1 MDEKENQKYNN
12 LPEVITVYRGASTDK
27 KTEEAYKGIS
37 WSTSLKQ
44 AKWFAERYKNVDD
57 RCSILV
63 KAKINKKY
71 ILASFEDKDE
81 VVIDYKR
88 FFDLEFL
95 K

>member
-1 MDEKENQKYNN
+1 MTLTFDNIAISPGHKYGEKIED
-12 LPEVITVYRGASTDK
+12 AH
-27 KTEEAYKGIS
+27 KGIS

-44 AKWFAERYKNVDD
+44 TKRFAERYKNVDD